1 MFVKDSSSLSKA
13 GILIQMLGIRNVRHS
28 SWTVREV
35 PAFIEGFMH
44 IREGGKWFLDYPFE
58 AKHLSDTFDQ
68 NIVAVSIFYP
78 I

>member
-13 GILIQMLGIRNVRHS
+13 EILIQILGIRNIHHS
-28 SWTVREV
+28 PWTVSEV
-35 PAFIEGFMH
+35 PAVIEGFMH
-44 IREGGKWFLDYPFE
+44 IREWGKWFVDYPFE